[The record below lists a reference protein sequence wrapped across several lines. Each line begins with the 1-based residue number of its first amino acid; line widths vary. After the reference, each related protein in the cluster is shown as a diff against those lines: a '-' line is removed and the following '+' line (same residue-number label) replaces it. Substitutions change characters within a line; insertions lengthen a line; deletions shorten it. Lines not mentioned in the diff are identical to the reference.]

1 MNGVFWPKAALLCLG
16 LLSLAPVWAA
26 PGLGWAQPASP
37 LILDRNRADREPPAP
52 ELRPRI
58 PAGGQATVVAPQPA
72 VQFTIRSIRLEGA
85 TAVPPGMI
93 NAAFHPFIGQAGDA
107 KSLNALT
114 QAAAAAYGRSD
125 VALYTVL
132 LPNQSF
138 DGGVVRL
145 RVIEGYIS
153 DIQVK
158 ADGAARKDAAL
169 VRRIAERVLHE
180 RPLRK
185 STLQRAALLIR
196 DIPGLKVDIQF
207 LKGAS
212 TGAVVLQIN
221 VTRRAFEA
229 GIGVN
234 NRGTAELGRTQVE
247 LDLTANSLF
256 RAGDQTRF
264 TVVVPTDVDR
274 FQYYALSHSELLTDD
289 GLTATG
295 NVGYLRTRPASIPL
309 HGSAITAGV
318 ALSYPVIHTA
328 SEGLTVTGSMDGVNS
343 DNALFGQTISDDHTR
358 ALRVAA
364 AYTRSLG
371 KLTLAASGT
380 SSFGLDILGSRV
392 TSPLL
397 SDATFKKLNGRL
409 GLDYKPIPPLTL
421 RLRGIGQYSLG
432 DRLPSVEQL
441 ALGGDEFGRA
451 FPAAIIIGDSGL
463 AGSSELAYSP
473 QHLPGLIK
481 GSEVYGF
488 VDGGKLWS
496 VNRFIEAPYS
506 ESLASAGFG
515 ARLAVANKAVFQ
527 LEAAEALD
535 EPMPQMHDGWRVVFG
550 YKSIY

>member
-1 MNGVFWPKAALLCLG
+1 MNGVSRPAAAMLWCLCLA
-16 LLSLAPVWAA
+16 SA
-26 PGLGWAQPASP
+26 PGLAWAQAGSP

-58 PAGGQATVVAPQPA
+58 PAGGTAVVVAPQPA
-72 VQFTIRSIRLEGA
+72 VQFTIKSIRLEGGV
-85 TAVPPGMI
+85 TAPPGMI

-107 KSLNALT
+107 KTLGALT
-114 QAAAAAYGRSD
+114 QAAAAAYAKSD

-145 RVIEGYIS
+145 RVIEGYIQ
-153 DIQVK
+153 DVQVK
-158 ADGAARKDAAL
+158 ADGAAKKDAIL
-169 VRRIAERVLHE
+169 VRRIAERTLHE

-207 LKGAS
+207 LKGTES
-212 TGAVVLQIN
+212 GAVVLQIN
-221 VTRRAFEA
+221 VTRRPFEVGV
-229 GIGVN
+229 GIN

-247 LDLTANSLF
+247 LDLTANSLL
-256 RAGDQTRF
+256 RPGDQTRF
-264 TVVVPTDVDR
+264 TVVVPTDIDR

-289 GLTATG
+289 GLTASA
-295 NVGYLRTRPASIPL
+295 NIGYLRTRPASIPL

-328 SEGLTVTGSMDGVNS
+328 DQGLTVTGSIDGVNS
-343 DNALFGQTISDDHTR
+343 DNALFGQMISDDHTR
-358 ALRVAA
+358 AVRVAA

-371 KLTLAASGT
+371 KLTLAASGA
-380 SSFGLDILGSRV
+380 SSFGLDILGATV

-397 SDATFKKLNGRL
+397 SDQTFEKLNGRL
-409 GLDYKPIPPLTL
+409 GLDYKPLAPLTL

-451 FPAAIIIGDSGL
+451 FPAAIIIGDSGV

-473 QHLPGLIK
+473 QHLPSLVK

-496 VNRFIEAPYS
+496 VNRFVLAPYS
-506 ESLASAGFG
+506 ELLSSAGFG
-515 ARLAVANKAVFQ
+515 ARLAVADKAVFQ
-527 LEAAEALD
+527 LEAAEALE
-535 EPMPQMHDGWRVVFG
+535 EPTPQMHDGWRVVFG